1 MHTKT
6 VIHKISEKYHVIE
19 YRRIDNDKIVGVF
32 FKVSDSENNELE
44 GKFDEMSEAISYIN
58 NLTFK

>member
-6 VIHKISEKYHVIE
+6 VIHKISEKYQVIE
-19 YRRIDNDKIVGVF
+19 YRLIDNNEIVEVF

>member
-6 VIHKISEKYHVIE
+6 VIRISEKYQVIE
-19 YRRIDNDKIVGVF
+19 YRLIDNDEIVEVF
-32 FKVSDSENNELE
+32 FKVSDSENNEFE
-44 GKFDEMSEAISYIN
+44 GKFDEISEAISYIN